1 MEHHFN
7 LKAATLF
14 GVEEAVLL
22 HNIFFWIEKNKANKR
37 HFYDNNY
44 WTYNSLD
51 AFAKLFP
58 YWSKRQIERI
68 INSLIKK
75 GALVKGNYNTSSYDR
90 TSWYA
95 ITETVKTIYTN
106 GEMEETKP
114 LNGNTESVTTIPYTN
129 TNSNEDKKTNSS
141 GETPAEQSPAVSFL
155 SKSFKKWNKEE
166 FSASIKAARE
176 KRKAEPQKPNFT
188 TEMLTAFFAYWSE
201 PDAAGKMRFQKQD
214 TWATANRLV
223 TWEQRDKN

>member
-7 LKAATLF
+7 TKIAKIY
-14 GVEEAVLL
+14 GVEGAILL
-22 HNIFFWIEKNKANKR
+22 HNINFWIEKNEANNR
-37 HFYDNNY
+37 HFYDGRF
-44 WTYNSLD
+44 WTYSSIE
-51 AFAKLFP
+51 AFTKLFP

-68 INSLIKK
+68 INNLIKQ
-75 GALVKGNYNTSSYDR
+75 GALVKGNYNAIAYDR
-90 TSWYA
+90 TAWYTL
-95 ITETVKTIYTN
+95 TETVKSIYAN
-106 GEMEETKP
+106 GEMELTKQG
-114 LNGNTESVTTIPYTN
+114 NGFTQTVSPIPDSNKDNNTDN
-129 TNSNEDKKTNSS
+129 L

>member
-44 WTYNSLD
+44 WTYNSLE

-95 ITETVKTIYTN
+95 ITETVKTIYAN
-106 GEMEETKP
+106 GEMEETNP

-129 TNSNEDKKTNSS
+129 TNSNEDKKTD
-141 GETPAEQSPAVSFL
+141 EPTPAPEISFKN
-155 SKSFKKWNKEE
+155 KSFKKWTKED

-223 TWEQRDKN
+223 TWEHRNKN